1 MLTSELLQGVI
12 CFSSLSIWIFSKKE
26 ISIAIAIG
34 FSFLTFF
41 MGFIS
46 YPSLLLIVLFALSC
60 HFYISLQ
67 NKIIRFLLTLLI
79 AFFAAIAMKGGIP
92 FSNPVPI
99 FEGIKFSSISAPFWM
114 GINIEKAVCGIILTA
129 YIIKRAKT
137 FSEWKTIFKEFI
149 PVLLILIIL
158 LFTPAIFTGFVKLN
172 YKIPDGMYL
181 FILNNLLLTSVA
193 EEVFF
198 RGFLQKKLF
207 DIFSINFKM
216 KDAAPLLSIL
226 ITSVIFGLGHLYSGV
241 LMAIFAFIAG
251 IGYGYAYQK
260 SWKLESAILVHFGL
274 NITHFIFFTYPYYK
288 I

>member
-1 MLTSELLQGVI
+1 MLTSELLQGII
-12 CFSSLSIWIFSKKE
+12 CFSSLSLWIFSKKE
-26 ISIAIAIG
+26 ISIAVAIG

-46 YPSLLLIVLFALSC
+46 YPSLLLIILFALSC
-60 HFYISLQ
+60 HFYTNIQ
-67 NKIIRFLLTLLI
+67 NKMIRFLFSLLI
-79 AFFAAIAMKGGIP
+79 VFFAAIAMKGRIP
-92 FSNPVPI
+92 FSNPIPI
-99 FEGIKFSSISAPFWM
+99 FEGVKFSSISAPFWM

-129 YIIKRAKT
+129 YIIKRSKS
-137 FSEWKTIFKEFI
+137 FSEWKTIIKEFI
-149 PVLLILIIL
+149 PVLLILIIFL
-158 LFTPAIFTGFVKLN
+158 LTPAVLTGFVKFN

-207 DIFSINFKM
+207 DVFSLNFKM
-216 KDAAPLLSIL
+216 KQAALLLSIL
-226 ITSVIFGLGHLYSGV
+226 ITSAIFGLGHLYSGV
-241 LMAIFAFIAG
+241 LMAIFAFVAG

-274 NITHFIFFTYPYYK
+274 NITHFIFFTYPFYK